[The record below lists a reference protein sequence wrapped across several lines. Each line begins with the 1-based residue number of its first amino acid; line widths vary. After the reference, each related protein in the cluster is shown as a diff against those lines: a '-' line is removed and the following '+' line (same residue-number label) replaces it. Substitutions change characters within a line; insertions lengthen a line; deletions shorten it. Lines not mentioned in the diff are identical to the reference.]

1 MLHKGL
7 ATLILV
13 MKSHLHHLQVINQG
27 CDTSS
32 LEITQQLSGHKA
44 ADENQKNFFLGQII
58 IDEEELMTLS
68 QELNKT
74 VKIRLT
80 KLNCF
85 LQQDLKLDIPTGTF
99 KGKLNLKNFEVE
111 YNCIQ
116 C

>member
-1 MLHKGL
+1 M
-7 ATLILV
+7 
-13 MKSHLHHLQVINQG
+13 
-27 CDTSS
+27 
-32 LEITQQLSGHKA
+32 TQ
-44 ADENQKNFFLGQII
+44 
-58 IDEEELMTLS
+58 S

-74 VKIRLT
+74 VKIGLT

-99 KGKLNLKNFEVE
+99 KRKLNLKNFEVE